1 MPKRDYYEI
10 LGVDRGASQEE
21 IKKAY
26 RRLAR
31 QYHPDLNPG
40 NKEAEEKFKEIQEA
54 YDVLSDPEK
63 RSRYDQFGHAGVEGG
78 AGAGSGPGG
87 FGGFDFGGAG
97 FGGFDDILDMFFG
110 EALGGRRRRRGPERG
125 ADVRLDLDISFEE
138 AAFGTEKEV
147 GVPRLERCPDCGGSG
162 AAPGTG
168 PVTCPAC
175 GGSGQVTITQRTPL
189 GYYQTIRTC
198 QQCQGM
204 GTIISHPCKT
214 CRGRGQVQRTRKIRI
229 KIPPG
234 VDTGARLRL
243 AGEGEAGERGGP
255 PGDLYVYI
263 NVLPHKVFRREGFD
277 ILCEVPISM
286 VQAALGDEIE
296 VPTLEGK
303 AHLIIPE
310 GTQSG
315 TSFRLKGKGIPRLNG
330 AGRGDQHVVVR
341 VVIPKDLT
349 EREKELLREFA
360 RLRGWHPTAKD
371 TEKEKGFFRK
381 VKDAFMG

>member
-1 MPKRDYYEI
+1 MPKRDYYEV
-10 LGVDRGASQEE
+10 LGVSRDASAEE

-40 NKEAEEKFKEIQEA
+40 NKEAEEKFKEVQEA
-54 YDVLSDPEK
+54 YEVLSDPEK
-63 RSRYDQFGHAGVEGG
+63 RARYDQFGHAGLGADG
-78 AGAGSGPGG
+78 AGPGPD
-87 FGGFDFGGAG
+87 FGGFDFGTASAD
-97 FGGFDDILDMFFG
+97 FGTFGDLFDMFFG
-110 EALGGRRRRRGPERG
+110 DPFGTRRRAGPQRG

-162 AAPGTG
+162 AAPGTY
-168 PVTCPAC
+168 PVDCPTCQ
-175 GGSGQVTITQRTPL
+175 GTGQVRYSQRTPL
-189 GYYQTIRTC
+189 GHFQTIRTC
-198 QQCQGM
+198 PQCRGT
-204 GTIISHPCKT
+204 GTIITSPCKT
-214 CRGRGQVQRTRKIRI
+214 CRGRGQVQRTRKIKV

-263 NVLPHKVFRREGFD
+263 NVRPHPIFRREGFD
-277 ILCEVPISM
+277 VICEIPVSM

-296 VPTLEGK
+296 VPTLDGK
-303 AHLIIPE
+303 VRLKIPE

-330 AGRGDQHVVVR
+330 TGRGDQHVVVR
-341 VVIPKDLT
+341 VLTPRNLT
-349 EREKELLREFA
+349 EKQKEILREFA
-360 RLRGWHPTAKD
+360 RSYGWEPSEREKD
-371 TEKEKGFFRK
+371 QDKGFFRK
-381 VKDAFMG
+381 VRDAFMG